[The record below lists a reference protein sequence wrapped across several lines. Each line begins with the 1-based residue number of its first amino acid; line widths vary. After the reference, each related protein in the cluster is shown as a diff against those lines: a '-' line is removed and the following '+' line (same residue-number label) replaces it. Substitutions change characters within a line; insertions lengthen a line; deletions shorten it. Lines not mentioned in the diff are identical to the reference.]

1 MRKSLTLALGAP
13 AVLLTFA
20 LAGLTPAFAQQAS
33 AQEASDSSLSASVL
47 LPPDAAVSLAAT
59 PAVAS
64 FPAPAMPAA
73 PAPQEGVRS
82 SPRIGIGVFV
92 GSLGVGGQV
101 AVRVLGPLNV
111 RAGFSGL
118 GIGYNFNNDGINYAA
133 RVRLEGAPATAD
145 FFFFHGIHLSGGALL
160 YNGTRV
166 TGTAT
171 ASSGQT
177 FTLNGVSY
185 ESSATSPLTGSVG
198 VTFRKAAPL
207 AGIGFGNLVPR
218 KGHHWSI
225 TADFDVAYS
234 GSPNASLSL
243 SGLACAPG
251 STSGGTCRNAA
262 TDPTIQSNIVGE
274 QSSINSK
281 MHFFKIYPVM
291 SLGFGYAF

>member
-1 MRKSLTLALGAP
+1 VRKSLTLALGAP
-13 AVLLTFA
+13 AVLLMFA
-20 LAGLTPAFAQQAS
+20 LAGLTPAFAQQAP
-33 AQEASDSSLSASVL
+33 QEASDSSLSASVL
-47 LPPDAAVSLAAT
+47 LPAAAVS
-59 PAVAS
+59 
-64 FPAPAMPAA
+64 PAPADLPAAAFPALPAASA

-160 YNGTRV
+160 YNGTQV

-171 ASSGQT
+171 VSSGQT
-177 FTLNGVSY
+177 FTLNDVSY
-185 ESSATSPLTGSVG
+185 ESSAASPLAGSVG

-234 GSPNASLSL
+234 GSPRAALSL
-243 SGLACAPG
+243 TGLACAPG
-251 STSGGTCRNAA
+251 KTSGSTCLSAA
-262 TDPTIQSNIVGE
+262 TDPTIQSNIIGE
-274 QSSINSK
+274 QASINSK